1 MSPAR
6 PDVGASIRHNYYM
19 ALLAR
24 FRAGWGWSDAGAR
37 GRARAQVRGGQAD
50 RARERR
56 AGGRRGR
63 RHARVAA
70 GAPRAARPAPCA
82 RAPFRRPV
90 PHSPC
95 ARGLQACGNVA
106 QEALKCVDMQR
117 RKPSNVLI
125 CSAGNPQICS
135 GHMTPKR
142 LRNTLSARGPPCM
155 SMLSCLGSRTRARQT
170 MHPVDPTV
178 CRRPFHKSAR
188 LRAPHGRRA
197 SRSATG
203 AAAATRRCR
212 RTRTPRSSRTSW
224 RARAPRRRS
233 PSAWTCCS

>member
-37 GRARAQVRGGQAD
+37 GRRYAADKLTELVSAALEAGADAGTLASLQVR
-50 RARERR
+50 RALPALLHAPARR
-56 AGGRRGR
+56 LGDQS
-63 RHARVAA
+63 HTHHVPVA
-70 GAPRAARPAPCA
+70 
-82 RAPFRRPV
+82 FKLV
-90 PHSPC
+90 EM
-95 ARGLQACGNVA
+95 L
-106 QEALKCVDMQR
+106 R